1 VTVAYEYF
9 EHQADVGIVG
19 RGRSLE
25 EAFAEAA
32 KAMFN
37 LMVDIE
43 AVRPIKVI
51 EVECEAENEEEL
63 FVEWLNALL
72 AEASI
77 NNMVLSQFDVRI
89 EKGKLV
95 GLARGE
101 ELNPARHEVRTEVKA
116 ATYSQLKIIK
126 DGEFVA
132 QCVVDV

>member
-1 VTVAYEYF
+1 MAYEYF

-43 AVRPIKVI
+43 AVRPIKTI
-51 EVECEAENEEEL
+51 EVECQAENEEEL

-77 NNMVLSQFDVRI
+77 NRMVFSHFGVQI
-89 EKGKLV
+89 KGGKLA
-95 GLARGE
+95 GWARGE
-101 ELNPARHEVRTEVKA
+101 ELDPDRHDVRTEVKG
-116 ATYSQLKIIK
+116 ATYSQLKIVK

>member
-1 VTVAYEYF
+1 MAYEYF
-9 EHQADVGIVG
+9 EHLADVGIVG

-43 AVRPIKVI
+43 AVNPIKTI

-77 NNMVLSQFDVRI
+77 NNMVFSQFEVRI
-89 EKGKLV
+89 ENGKLA

-101 ELNPARHEVRTEVKA
+101 ELDLERHEARTEVKA
-116 ATYSQLKIIK
+116 ATYSQLRIIR

>member
-1 VTVAYEYF
+1 MAYEYF
-9 EHQADVGIVG
+9 EHLADVGIVG

-37 LMVDIE
+37 LMVNIE
-43 AVRPIKVI
+43 AVRPIKAV
-51 EVECEAENEEEL
+51 EVGCEAENEEEL

-72 AEASI
+72 AVASI
-77 NNMVLSQFDVRI
+77 NNMVFSQFEVRI
-89 EKGKLV
+89 ENLDLV

-101 ELNPARHEVRTEVKA
+101 ALDPERHEAKTEVKA
-116 ATYSQLKIIK
+116 ATYSQLKIVK

>member
-1 VTVAYEYF
+1 MAYEYF
-9 EHQADVGIVG
+9 EHMADVGIVG

-43 AVRPIKVI
+43 AVNPIKTI

-77 NNMVLSQFDVRI
+77 NNMVFSQFEVRI
-89 EKGKLV
+89 ENGKLA

-101 ELNPARHEVRTEVKA
+101 ELDLERHEARTEVKA
-116 ATYSQLKIIK
+116 ATYSQLRIIK

>member
-1 VTVAYEYF
+1 MAYEYF
-9 EHQADVGIVG
+9 EHLADVGIVG

-32 KAMFN
+32 RAMFN
-37 LMVDIE
+37 LMVEIE
-43 AVRPIKVI
+43 AVEPVKAI

-77 NNMVLSQFDVRI
+77 HNMVFSQFDVRI
-89 EKGKLV
+89 EKGKLT

-101 ELNPARHEVRTEVKA
+101 ELDPEKHEVRTEVKA
-116 ATYSQLKIIK
+116 ATYSQLKIVR
-126 DGEFVA
+126 DSEFVA